1 MNDPMKH
8 LIILFFLAS
17 TFTTL
22 AQWKGNTTPNYPE
35 LIEIYKELD
44 AEHEEIEMYEMG
56 QSDYGLPIYVVI
68 VNGAG
73 DSTSTFQKARENT
86 TLLINNAIH
95 PGEPDGVNACLI
107 WIDEWIEKGKSKEI
121 PVVAIIPAYN
131 VGGMMNRSGTSRANQ
146 DGPEEY
152 GFRGNAQNLDLNRD
166 FIKMDSKNMF
176 TFAKI
181 YHALDPD
188 VFIDTHVSNGADYQ
202 YTMTYIASVRER
214 MAPSLGA
221 LMHDQMVPD
230 LKKMSSE
237 KGFDLIPYVHTRK
250 SVPDDG
256 IEVFNDLPRY
266 AMGYASLFN
275 AISFTTETHM
285 LKPFPQRVEA
295 TYVFLCST
303 ITWMRDHVE
312 EIELTRREA
321 KEWDLGLNHYV
332 YNYELTDDSIEI
344 LFKGYEYSYPESS
357 VTGEKRLKYHRDRP
371 FEKMVPYFNSYLAKD
386 LVKIPPYIHIGGQ
399 CDEVIAMLR
408 ANNVELREITEEEN
422 VYASRQRVVS
432 FDNSKNPYEGHYLH
446 RNVEFEFESGYVT
459 FKPGD
464 VVISLNQANRRFIMS
479 VLTPNAPDSYFAWN
493 YFDSYVQQKEY
504 FSPYV
509 FEDFAA
515 KMLEEDP
522 HLRKEFEIK
531 KQTDSEFAE
540 STWAQLYFLYQRS
553 YFYEPTHNLL
563 PVSFIDP
570 LESKE

>member
-1 MNDPMKH
+1 MKH
-8 LIILFFLAS
+8 LIAVFVLVLSS
-17 TFTTL
+17 TGF
-22 AQWKGNTTPNYPE
+22 AQWKGNTTPNYEE
-35 LIEIYKELD
+35 LIQTYKELD
-44 AEHEEIEMYEMG
+44 AAHEEIELYEMG
-56 QSDYGLPIYVVI
+56 PSDYGLPIYLVV

-73 DSTSTFQKARENT
+73 DSTATMAKARNST

-107 WIDEWIEKGKSKEI
+107 WLEEWVEKGKPADI
-121 PVVAIIPAYN
+121 PVIGIIPAYN

-166 FIKMDSKNMF
+166 CIKMDSKNMF

-221 LMHDQMVPD
+221 LMHETMIPD
-230 LKKMSSE
+230 LKELSSE
-237 KGFDLIPYVHTRK
+237 KGFDLIPYVHTHK
-250 SVPDDG
+250 QVPDSG

-303 ITWMRDHVE
+303 ITWMRDHTE
-312 EIELTRREA
+312 AIELTRKEA
-321 KEWDLGLNHYV
+321 KAWDQGLRFYR
-332 YNYELTDDSIEI
+332 YNYQLTGDSNEI
-344 LFKGYEYSYPESS
+344 LFKGFEYSEPVSP
-357 VTGEKRLKYHRDRP
+357 VTGLPRLKYHRDRP
-371 FEKMVPYFNSYLAKD
+371 FEKMVPYFETYKCHDSIA
-386 LVKIPPYIHIGGQ
+386 VPSFIRIGGQ
-399 CDEVIAMLR
+399 CTDVIERLR
-408 ANNVELREITEEEN
+408 ANNVQFNVVGEDDK
-422 VYASRQRVVS
+422 VYARRLRVEG
-432 FDNSKNPYEGHYLH
+432 FKNGDKPYEGHFLH
-446 RNVEFEFESGYVT
+446 NSIQLDVVGGYT
-459 FKPGD
+459 LFKPGD
-464 VVISLNQANRRFIMS
+464 VVINMSQPNRRFIMS
-479 VLTPNAPDSYFAWN
+479 VLTPDAPDSYFAWN
-493 YFDSYVQQKEY
+493 FFDSYVQQKEY

-509 FEDFAA
+509 FEDVAA
-515 KMLEEDP
+515 KMLEDDE

-531 KQTDSEFAE
+531 KNTDPDFAK
-540 STWAQLYFLYQRS
+540 SSWAQLYFLYTRS
-553 YFYEPTHNLL
+553 DNYEPSHNIL
-563 PVSFIDP
+563 PVDFIDP
-570 LESKE
+570 IEIKE